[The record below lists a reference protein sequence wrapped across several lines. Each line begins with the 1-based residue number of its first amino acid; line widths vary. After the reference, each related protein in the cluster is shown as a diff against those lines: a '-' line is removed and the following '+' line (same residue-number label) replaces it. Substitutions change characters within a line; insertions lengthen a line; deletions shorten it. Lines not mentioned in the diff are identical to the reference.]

1 MDWLSSAIGAGA
13 SLIGNIFGSV
23 SNNKANKTNLRIA
36 HMNNEFSER
45 MMQKQM
51 DYNTGVLNTQNR
63 FAEKQ
68 AADANAFT
76 EKMWNK
82 TNEYNSA
89 QAQADRLRAAGLNP
103 ALVMSGQNAG
113 SAQGASGVQAATPSG
128 NSVGLPSPS
137 SVSVRPYQYDFSGVG
152 SALMTAFQMD
162 YQKNKSDAET
172 RFIDMQSDYYGAKA
186 MAEIGKLYAEANS
199 HTAKTYYQNLMNM
212 FGKDMM
218 NQDYI
223 NKIRQNQSMEV
234 QIMNTIRQGVL
245 MDKQIARYDERMN
258 AEIADLVASTALK
271 YSEKLLNKEQL
282 KNVIE
287 DTIGKRLSNK
297 EKEAIFDYVV
307 EKSRI
312 EANPKNATSWF
323 NDLFG
328 DRLRE
333 WNEKMKWKPI
343 KFK

>member
-1 MDWLSSAIGAGA
+1 MSLLSSAIGAGA
-13 SLIGNIFGSV
+13 SLIGNIFGSA

-89 QAQADRLRAAGLNP
+89 QAQAERLRAAGLNP

-113 SAQGASGVQAATPSG
+113 TAQGASGSQAATPSG

-152 SALMTAFQMD
+152 SALMSAFQLNF
-162 YQKNKSDAET
+162 QKSKSDAET
-172 RFIDMQSDYYGAKA
+172 RFIDMQSDYYAAKT
-186 MAEIGKLYAEANS
+186 MAEIGKMYAETKS
-199 HTAKTYYQNLMNM
+199 HTAKTYYQNLMNL

-223 NKIRQNQSMEV
+223 NKVRQNQSMEV

-271 YSEKLLNKEQL
+271 YSQKQLNKEQL
-282 KNVIE
+282 KNVIQ

-297 EKEAIFDYVV
+297 EKDAIFDYVV
-307 EKSRI
+307 DKARNDIFSNSNPWNTAVDFSHTLGNKIDNFFRRI
-312 EANPKNATSWF
+312 
-323 NDLFG
+323 
-328 DRLRE
+328 
-333 WNEKMKWKPI
+333 WK
-343 KFK
+343 